1 MPIAAAAA
9 LEVTSYARTRKPGP
23 AATPELAALSEC
35 PLFADTDSAALHSL
49 SLACSTRQM
58 PRSSTLAA
66 EGSLPA
72 QAFLVL
78 RGRVRAVRRGEGG
91 REITL
96 EVFRP
101 GDLIADAFLAPDQ
114 PLANDWETVE
124 PTTLLVIPREAL
136 VGFARQMPELGL
148 TLGRMVVGRLNRSK
162 DLAVGLALSD
172 VQSRVIAALRFL
184 ARQEGEGQ
192 EMPDGLLLRRRPTQ
206 QELAN
211 LIGACRETVSRM
223 VSDLTRRGL
232 LTPQG
237 RSLLISKRLEGA
249 AVSG

>member
-1 MPIAAAAA
+1 MKQ
-9 LEVTSYARTRKPGP
+9 V
-23 AATPELAALSEC
+23 
-35 PLFADTDSAALHSL
+35 
-49 SLACSTRQM
+49 

-66 EGSLPA
+66 EGSTPA
-72 QAFLVL
+72 HAFLVL

-96 EVFRP
+96 EVFRA
-101 GDLIADAFLAPDQ
+101 GDLIADALLAPDQ

-136 VGFARQMPELGL
+136 LGYLRQLPELTL
-148 TLGRMVVGRLNRSK
+148 TLGRILVARLNRSK

-237 RSLLISKRLEGA
+237 RSLLISKRLD
-249 AVSG
+249 AVALSG

>member
-1 MPIAAAAA
+1 MPIATAA
-9 LEVTSYARTRKPGP
+9 LEVNPYGRTRKLAPP
-23 AATPELAALSEC
+23 ATPELAALTEC
-35 PLFADTDSAALHSL
+35 PLFAGTDPATLHSL
-49 SLACSTRQM
+49 SLACTTKQA
-58 PRSSTLAA
+58 PRSFTLAS
-66 EGSLPA
+66 EGSLPG

-96 EVFRP
+96 EVFRA
-101 GDLIADAFLAPDQ
+101 GDLIADALLAPDQ

-124 PTTLLVIPREAL
+124 PTTLLVVPREAL
-136 VGFARQMPELGL
+136 LGYLRQLPELTL
-148 TLGRMVVGRLNRSK
+148 TLGRILVSRLNRSK

-192 EMPDGLLLRRRPTQ
+192 EMPEGLLLRRRPTQ

-237 RSLLISKRLEGA
+237 RSLLISKRLD
-249 AVSG
+249 AVAMTG